1 MGVSKATL
9 LAWEKNHIYEPKIST
24 AGNKYFDIED
34 LAHIPEI
41 KEMIESQWDEE
52 IQITPDRDFY
62 SIELFAGGGG
72 LALGME
78 LAGFKHL
85 MLSEFDHNA
94 CETLRHNRPLWNV
107 VEGDVCDIDFSAW
120 RGKVDFISGGFPC
133 QAFSYAGKGGGFND
147 ARGTMFFQ
155 LARAVKEIQPKV
167 FMGENVRGLEIHDKG
182 KTLEVIKNTIKELG
196 YTLVEPQV
204 LKALRYKVPQ
214 KRERLILIGIRN
226 DYSNLVSFQ
235 WPSPYKRIMTLR
247 DAFFSGDL
255 YPTDVPESPGQ
266 KYPDKKQHI
275 LEMVPQGGDWRNL
288 PIGVQKEYMGA
299 SFYLGGGKTGMAR
312 RLSLD
317 EPSLTLTCSPAQ
329 KQTERCHPTE
339 TRPLSVR
346 EYARIQTFPDN
357 WTFAGNLAS
366 QYKQIGNAVP
376 VNLAWAVGRSIMR
389 LMNQIHKIDLQR
401 NQEERSLPYTE
412 DYVKPISLCA
422 RQLSLFDSQSL
433 YISKSLQTKRTLIG
447 SCRNNTINWIKT
459 KHYYNYPITDED
471 LVLHPEIFDVEN
483 VIVFHRKKIIGIF
496 AVKSVRIIEKSE
508 LKLLDYPI
516 QSSHHKANTKYIL
529 YSLSDYDNKPVDINE
544 MEFIPILGKGIKKGS

>member
-94 CETLRHNRPLWNV
+94 CETLRLNRPLWNV

-247 DAFFSGDL
+247 DAFFS
-255 YPTDVPESPGQ
+255 
-266 KYPDKKQHI
+266 
-275 LEMVPQGGDWRNL
+275 
-288 PIGVQKEYMGA
+288 
-299 SFYLGGGKTGMAR
+299 
-312 RLSLD
+312 
-317 EPSLTLTCSPAQ
+317 
-329 KQTERCHPTE
+329 E
-339 TRPLSVR
+339 TFIR
-346 EYARIQTFPDN
+346 QMF
-357 WTFAGNLAS
+357 
-366 QYKQIGNAVP
+366 
-376 VNLAWAVGRSIMR
+376 
-389 LMNQIHKIDLQR
+389 
-401 NQEERSLPYTE
+401 RSLRGKNT
-412 DYVKPISLCA
+412 
-422 RQLSLFDSQSL
+422 
-433 YISKSLQTKRTLIG
+433 QTR
-447 SCRNNTINWIKT
+447 S
-459 KHYYNYPITDED
+459 
-471 LVLHPEIFDVEN
+471 
-483 VIVFHRKKIIGIF
+483 GIF
-496 AVKSVRIIEKSE
+496 LIWCRKEGIGETCRLGCRKSIWEPVSTLEVERLEW
-508 LKLLDYPI
+508 LVVCLLT
-516 QSSHHKANTKYIL
+516 N
-529 YSLSDYDNKPVDINE
+529 PV
-544 MEFIPILGKGIKKGS
+544 